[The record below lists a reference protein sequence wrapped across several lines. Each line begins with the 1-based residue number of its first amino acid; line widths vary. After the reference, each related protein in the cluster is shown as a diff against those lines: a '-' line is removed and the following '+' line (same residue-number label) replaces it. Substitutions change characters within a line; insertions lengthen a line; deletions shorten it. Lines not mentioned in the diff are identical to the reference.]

1 MKQQFRKLAPAQ
13 TALLALL
20 AALALGCPALAQAD
34 APSKPC
40 RVPGIKTSVLC
51 GSLTRALNPDT
62 ATGPQV
68 DIHYVVLPALARR
81 KLPDAVFFLAG
92 GPGQSAIRLA
102 GQVSA
107 QMVRLNNRRDL
118 VFIDQRG
125 TGQSAPLMCDEDR
138 HSSLAQQ
145 LDRQWQD
152 GRLRQCLRQ
161 LQQLPY
167 GDLRYFTTTIAMQD
181 VNAVRQALGAQRIN
195 LVGGSYGTRAAL
207 EYLRQFPQTVR
218 RTVIDGV
225 APPDMALPASA
236 SADNQ
241 RALDSL
247 LAACEREAVCSKT
260 YPRLQANWKALLA
273 GLPRTVAV
281 TDPLTGTHERLNLT
295 RETLLGAVR
304 APLYVPVMASA
315 LPQAITDAAQGR
327 FGALLGLG
335 SLFNAHGPDRL
346 AMGMHFSVLCAEDM
360 PRTASSPDQAGADFG
375 AEFAQIYSSTCDYW
389 PRGAV
394 PPGFYNIAPSPTAAL
409 VLSGGLD
416 PVTPPRHGAR
426 VAQALGSK
434 ARHVVVPQAGHGVL
448 TLACLRDVLFR
459 FIDAEDDA
467 GASTVDASCA
477 SKVPRPPVFVPVAR
491 AQESSS

>member
-1 MKQQFRKLAPAQ
+1 MALAQ
-13 TALLALL
+13 RTLLALL
-20 AALALGCPALAQAD
+20 AGLALGFPVCAQAD
-34 APSKPC
+34 APTSPC
-40 RVPGIKTSVLC
+40 RVSGIKTSVLC
-51 GSLTRALNPDT
+51 GTLKRALNPEAAT
-62 ATGPQV
+62 AAQI

-107 QMVRLNNRRDL
+107 QMARLNNRRDL

-138 HSSLAQQ
+138 HSALAQQ

-152 GRLRQCLRQ
+152 ARLRQCLRQ

-167 GDLRYFTTTIAMQD
+167 GDLRYFTTTLAMQD
-181 VNAVRQALGAQRIN
+181 LNAVRQALGAQRIN

-207 EYLRQFPQTVR
+207 EYLRQFPQSVR

-225 APPDMALPASA
+225 APPDMALPASV
-236 SADNQ
+236 SIDNQ
-241 RALDSL
+241 RVWDSL
-247 LAACEREAVCSKT
+247 LLACEQEAICRKT
-260 YPRLQANWKALLA
+260 YPRLRTDWEALLA
-273 GLPRTVAV
+273 SLPKTVTVA
-281 TDPLTGTHERLNLT
+281 DPLTGTAERLSLT
-295 RETLLGAVR
+295 REILLGAVR

-315 LPQAITDAAQGR
+315 LPQAISAAAQGR
-327 FGALLGLG
+327 FEALLGLG

-360 PRTASSPDQAGADFG
+360 PRTASSPDQAGVDFG
-375 AEFAQIYSSTCDYW
+375 AEFAQIYSSTCAYW

-394 PPGFYNIAPSPTAAL
+394 PPGFYTIAPSPTAAL

-448 TLACLRDVLFR
+448 ALACLRDVLFR

-467 GASTVDASCA
+467 AANAVDATCA
-477 SKVPRPPVFVPVAR
+477 QNIPRPPVFIPVAR
-491 AQESSS
+491 APGASS